1 MTHCSISPR
10 YRFGLRSSTS
20 TLVLSILAACGGG
33 GSSDSTPAPPLGTA
47 TVTLLAP
54 STGKASWNLSTPI
67 SVTLRDGA
75 GALVSGP
82 PSCTSADAVA
92 LTVAANCA
100 TVVGNRLGIQ
110 TLVVSAGSVSASTTI
125 KIVPQAQPLA
135 AQGVASSNGS
145 GDYNLATT
153 PAGKVLAWGAN
164 PGGVLGQGQFDPA
177 LQAAFLP
184 VTVKDSTGLA
194 DLAGVQATSAGNKNA
209 LALTEDGE
217 VWSWGDNGSGAL
229 GRVKANGDALPG
241 KVNNAAVNGNLAGIV
256 AVSPG
261 DSNVAALSHDGT
273 VYTWGN
279 YGGRTAPGSTTVPGQ
294 VVAVSGSGV
303 LSGIVA
309 VSAGNSWA
317 AALTADGRVVSW
329 GYVLSDGRTG
339 HGTASNSVLLPGYVV
354 RASDGQPLSDIV
366 AISAGY
372 NFGLALTSSGQVWAW
387 GNNASGQTGQNTQNV
402 LTPSAVQVKGVGGVG
417 LLSNITMVAAGG
429 NHALVLDSSG
439 RVFSWGYSQNGE
451 LGDGAA
457 HPRVNQSLLPAA
469 VVSELGTGQLSGM
482 VAIAA
487 GYAHSLAL
495 AADGSLYAWG
505 AGFRGD
511 LGQGSGNVAIL
522 YVPTKVKDAAGT
534 GSLSVGPLS
543 YFPNL
548 LRRAR

>member
-1 MTHCSISPR
+1 M
-10 YRFGLRSSTS
+10 
-20 TLVLSILAACGGG
+20 
-33 GSSDSTPAPPLGTA
+33 
-47 TVTLLAP
+47 
-54 STGKASWNLSTPI
+54 
-67 SVTLRDGA
+67 
-75 GALVSGP
+75 
-82 PSCTSADAVA
+82 
-92 LTVAANCA
+92 
-100 TVVGNRLGIQ
+100 
-110 TLVVSAGSVSASTTI
+110 
-125 KIVPQAQPLA
+125 
-135 AQGVASSNGS
+135 
-145 GDYNLATT
+145 
-153 PAGKVLAWGAN
+153 
-164 PGGVLGQGQFDPA
+164 
-177 LQAAFLP
+177 
-184 VTVKDSTGLA
+184 
-194 DLAGVQATSAGNKNA
+194 
-209 LALTEDGE
+209 
-217 VWSWGDNGSGAL
+217 
-229 GRVKANGDALPG
+229 
-241 KVNNAAVNGNLAGIV
+241 
-256 AVSPG
+256 
-261 DSNVAALSHDGT
+261 
-273 VYTWGN
+273 
-279 YGGRTAPGSTTVPGQ
+279 PGQ

-309 VSAGNSWA
+309 VSSGNSWA

-329 GYVLSDGRTG
+329 GYDLSDGRTG

-372 NFGLALTSSGQVWAW
+372 NFGLALTSTGQVWAW